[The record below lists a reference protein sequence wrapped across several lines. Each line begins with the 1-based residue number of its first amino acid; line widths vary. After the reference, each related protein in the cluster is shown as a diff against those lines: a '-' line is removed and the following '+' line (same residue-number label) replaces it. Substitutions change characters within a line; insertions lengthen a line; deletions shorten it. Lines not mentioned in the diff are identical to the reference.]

1 MSILFGYTKDNK
13 RIHIR
18 DYDFDVH
25 GIVLCDQGH
34 EVICKRGEKRLS
46 HFCHKKL
53 VDNCVGSKMSDWHL
67 AHQNRIKDDYL
78 EIPIGNNRAD
88 IRNLD
93 NVVIELQNSPISKE
107 EIREREK
114 AYGNMV
120 WIFNFF
126 KNDISITKQDGRLLY
141 FDITKGPMYMFDVRK
156 QLFLDEGKIGMLE
169 VIEHKK
175 KKCIAKVWTLEEID
189 QYLFKGILKD
199 DADKRLE
206 RHKYKID
213 F

>member
-18 DYDFDVH
+18 DYDFDIH
-25 GIVLCDQGH
+25 GTVLCDQGH

-67 AHQNRIKDDYL
+67 WHQSRIKDDYL

-88 IRNLD
+88 IRNAD

-120 WIFNFF
+120 WIFNAE
-126 KNDISITKQDGRLLY
+126 KIDINITKQEERLLY
-141 FDITKGPMYMFDVRK
+141 FEILKGPMYAFDTKK
-156 QLFLDEGKIGMLE
+156 QLFLDFGKNGLIE
-169 VIEHKK
+169 IIEHKK
-175 KKCIAKVWTLEEID
+175 KKCVGKIWTLDEID
-189 QYLFKGILKD
+189 NYLFKDILKG
-199 DADKRLE
+199 DADKRLD
-206 RHKYKID
+206 RHKYK